1 MSTKNN
7 EKIDKIGERIRL
19 FRKGKNLTLVQ
30 FANLIGISHGS
41 LSSLENNRSKP
52 AAETLSNLCLHTDI
66 DIEWL
71 LTGEGKERTNEEK
84 GETFFSQ
91 LQEWGQEMSGSENID
106 WLKRQIEVTFPAFK
120 EWKQRKETGLDSGEH
135 SPSSRVA

>member
-7 EKIDKIGERIRL
+7 EKIAEIGARIRL

-30 FANLIGISHGS
+30 FADLIGISHGS

-52 AAETLSNLCLHTDI
+52 AAETLSNLCLYTDI

-71 LTGEGKERTNEEK
+71 LTGESKERGSERK
-84 GETFFSQ
+84 SETFFSQ
-91 LQEWGQEMSGSENID
+91 LQDWGKEMAGSENID
-106 WLKRQIEVTFPAFK
+106 WMKRQIEAQFPAFK
-120 EWKQRKETGLDSGEH
+120 KWKEAKEESERGEDIF
-135 SPSSRVA
+135 PSSKVA